1 MTHYQ
6 VLARKYRPQTFK
18 DVLGQEPIVQ
28 TLKNALQ
35 RSTLAHAYLF
45 CGSRGTGKTTLA
57 RILAKAINCSSL
69 TADFEPC
76 NACPSCQ
83 EIASGSSLDVLEID
97 GASHRGIDD
106 VKTTL
111 ESVGYCPTHAKCKI
125 YIIDEVHMLTKEAFN
140 ALLKTL
146 EEPPANVKFF
156 FATTEVHKI
165 PPTIVSR
172 CQRFS
177 LQRIPSNL
185 IIQKLRK
192 IADEQSLSV
201 EEAALFRVARF
212 AEGGLR
218 DAESLF
224 DQLLSYSE
232 GTLTLSTVN
241 EVLGIIPQELFGKL
255 DQAVVDADLGF
266 AFQLAETLFN
276 EGKELSHFLEDL
288 TEHYKSILF
297 TKIGS
302 QNLLSEFDSS
312 YKETL
317 TAAAKIYTQEQCL
330 YILDLIMQTQ
340 TTIKQA
346 ISPQIA
352 LEHLLTKIV
361 RAKLRVPVEYLVRR
375 LSELEDALSQHQ
387 KPQIMEEIP
396 QKIAPTPLPVSP
408 PQPAPK
414 PAPAPV
420 KTEVQVPMPK
430 AKKPVQKA
438 VSAPQ
443 VEEETLPL
451 SAEDELKKKARQDTL
466 MQFAAVELEG
476 TIRKDTR
483 RK

>member
-1 MTHYQ
+1 MAHYQ

-28 TLKNALQ
+28 TLKNALE

-57 RILAKAINCSSL
+57 RILAKAINCSALSTDL
-69 TADFEPC
+69 EPC
-76 NACPSCQ
+76 NACASCQ
-83 EIASGSSLDVLEID
+83 EISSGASLDVLEID

-111 ESVGYCPTHAKCKI
+111 ESVSYCPAHAKCKI

-165 PPTIVSR
+165 PATILSR

-177 LQRIPSNL
+177 LQRIPASL
-185 IIQKLRK
+185 IVQKLRR
-192 IADEQSLSV
+192 IA
-201 EEAALFRVARF
+201 EELAIDVDDAALFRVARF

-224 DQLLSYSE
+224 DQLISYSE
-232 GTLTLSTVN
+232 GTLTVTTVN
-241 EVLGIIPQELFGKL
+241 EVLGIMPQELFSQL
-255 DQAVVDADLGF
+255 DQAVLTADLAF
-266 AFQLAETLFN
+266 AFRLADILFSQ
-276 EGKELSHFLEDL
+276 GKELSHFLEDL
-288 TEHYKSILF
+288 TEHFKGILY
-297 TKIGS
+297 TKLACID
-302 QNLLSEFDSS
+302 LLSDFDAA
-312 YKETL
+312 YKEAL
-317 TAAAKIYTQEQCL
+317 AAASRIYTQEQCL
-330 YILDLIMQTQ
+330 YILDTIMQTQ
-340 TTIKQA
+340 ATIKQA

-375 LSELEDALSQHQ
+375 LSELEQTLLPASAPPPHQEEEAAAKPPPPKEAVVQADAPSKAKKQ
-387 KPQIMEEIP
+387 PQ
-396 QKIAPTPLPVSP
+396 TPLPEQKVEPKAVEQAVLQVSP
-408 PQPAPK
+408 
-414 PAPAPV
+414 
-420 KTEVQVPMPK
+420 
-430 AKKPVQKA
+430 
-438 VSAPQ
+438 
-443 VEEETLPL
+443 EEELMR
-451 SAEDELKKKARQDTL
+451 KAQHDTL

-476 TIRKDTR
+476 TVRKDIR